1 MPAMAT
7 KTPADPAATNGKT
20 SAVTRVEHTPSSWG
34 LGDGAAIPWEY
45 APAPESRDI
54 VTIKDRYGLFIGG
67 KDVAASD
74 GRTFTTVNPA
84 TEEPLAEV
92 ARATAADMD
101 KAVRAARSA
110 FRRSW
115 GNLSGKERAKYLF
128 RIARILQER
137 SREFAVLESMDS
149 GKPIKE
155 SRDVDVPLAAAHF
168 WYYAGW
174 ADKLEYA
181 FPGRVARPLGVAAQI
196 IPWNFPLLMLAWKIA
211 PALAAGNTVV
221 LKPASTTPLSA
232 LLFADVCRQA
242 DLPPGVVNIVPGPGE
257 IGMALVTHPG
267 VDKVAFTGST
277 EIGRKIFAG
286 VAGTDK
292 GLTLELGGKAANIVF
307 DDAPLDQAVEGIVNG
322 IYFNQG
328 EVCCA
333 GSRLLAQES
342 IVEPLIEKLK
352 DRLATIRVGDPLDK
366 NTDVG
371 AINSRAQL
379 EKITELVAAG
389 QAEGAE
395 MYQPAC
401 DLPERGYFFRPTLFT
416 NVAQSH
422 RIAREE
428 IFGPVLSVLT
438 FRTPEE
444 AVEKANNTPYG
455 LSAGIWTD
463 KGSRIL
469 HMVKRMKAGVVW
481 ANTFNRFDPTS
492 PFGGYKESGFGRE
505 GGLHGLEPYL
515 RFDR

>member
-1 MPAMAT
+1 MPTMAT
-7 KTPADPAATNGKT
+7 ETDSRLTT
-20 SAVTRVEHTPSSWG
+20 TPSGGGAPNSWG
-34 LGDGAAIPWEY
+34 LGDGQAIPWEY
-45 APAPESRDI
+45 APAPEARDI
-54 VTIKDRYGLFIGG
+54 VTLKERYGLFIGG
-67 KDVAASD
+67 REVEASD
-74 GRTFTTVNPA
+74 GETFVSIDPS
-84 TEEPLAEV
+84 TEQPLARV
-92 ARATAADMD
+92 ARSTPVDID
-101 KAVRAARSA
+101 RAVQAARRA
-110 FRRSW
+110 QRRSW
-115 GNLSGKERAKYLF
+115 GTLPGKERAKYLF

-149 GKPIKE
+149 GKPIRE

-174 ADKLEYA
+174 ADKLDFA

-232 LLFADVCRQA
+232 LLFAEVCVQA
-242 DLPPGVVNIVPGPGE
+242 DLPAGVVNIVPGPGE
-257 IGMALVTHPG
+257 AGAALVDAE

-277 EIGRKIFAG
+277 EIGKKIQRG
-286 VAGTDK
+286 IAGTDK
-292 GLTLELGGKAANIVF
+292 SLTLELGGKAANIVF
-307 DDAPLDQAVEGIVNG
+307 DDAALDQAVEGIVNG

-342 IVEPLIEKLK
+342 IVEPLIDKLK

-371 AINSRAQL
+371 AINSKAQL
-379 EKITELVAAG
+379 ERITELVASG
-389 QAEGAE
+389 VAEGAE
-395 MYQPAC
+395 LYQPPC
-401 DLPERGYFFRPTLFT
+401 DLPERGYYFRPTLFT

-422 RIAREE
+422 RIANEE

-444 AVEKANNTPYG
+444 AVEKANNTAYG
-455 LSAGIWTD
+455 LSAGIWTE

-469 HMVKRMKAGVVW
+469 EMASRMRAGVVW

-505 GGLHGLEPYL
+505 GGMHGLHAYVRLE
-515 RFDR
+515 DR

>member
-1 MPAMAT
+1 MAT
-7 KTPADPAATNGKT
+7 ETDRRVATTGPR
-20 SAVTRVEHTPSSWG
+20 SPSSWG
-34 LGDGAAIPWEY
+34 FGDGQAIPWEY
-45 APAPESRDI
+45 APAPEARDI
-54 VTIKDRYGLFIGG
+54 VTLKERYGLFIGG
-67 KDVAASD
+67 REVQSSD
-74 GRTFTTVNPA
+74 GATFTSIDPS
-84 TEEPLAEV
+84 TEERLADI
-92 ARATAADMD
+92 ARATPADVD
-101 KAVRAARSA
+101 KAVRAARRA
-110 FRRSW
+110 QRRSW
-115 GNLSGKERAKYLF
+115 GTLPGKERAKYLF

-174 ADKLEYA
+174 ADKLDYA

-196 IPWNFPLLMLAWKIA
+196 IPWNFPLLMLSWKIA

-257 IGMALVTHPG
+257 IGMALATHPG
-267 VDKVAFTGST
+267 IDKVAFTGST
-277 EIGRKIFAG
+277 EIGKKIQRG

-292 GLTLELGGKAANIVF
+292 ALTLELGGKAANIVF
-307 DDAPLDQAVEGIVNG
+307 EDAPLDQAVEGIVNG

-333 GSRLLAQES
+333 GSRLLVQES
-342 IVEPLIEKLK
+342 IADALIDKLK
-352 DRLATIRVGDPLDK
+352 TRLSTIRVGDPLDK

-371 AINSRAQL
+371 AINSKSQL
-379 EKITELVAAG
+379 EKITELVQSG
-389 QAEGAE
+389 VDEGAE
-395 MYQPAC
+395 IYQPAC
-401 DLPERGYFFRPTLFT
+401 DLPERGFFFRPTLFT

-428 IFGPVLSVLT
+428 IFGPVLSTLT
-438 FRTPEE
+438 FRTPDE
-444 AVEKANNTPYG
+444 AVEKANNTTYG
-455 LSAGIWTD
+455 LSAGIWTE

-469 HMVKRMKAGVVW
+469 YMVSKMRAGVVW

-505 GGLHGLEPYL
+505 GGMHGLHAYVRLE
-515 RFDR
+515 DR